1 MSVRIC
7 LTIRIRIKMSVRI
20 DSIIHTIIR
29 SDGIIRSKCRINT
42 NQY

>member
-20 DSIIHTIIR
+20 DIIISIIISI
-29 SDGIIRSKCRINT
+29 DGIIRSKCRINT